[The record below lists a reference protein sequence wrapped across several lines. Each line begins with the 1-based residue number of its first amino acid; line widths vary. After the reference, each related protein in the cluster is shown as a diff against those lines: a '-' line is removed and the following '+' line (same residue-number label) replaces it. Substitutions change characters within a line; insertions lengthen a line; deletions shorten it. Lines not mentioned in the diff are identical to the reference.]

1 MSLVQEVGARG
12 GCTEALAYLLGRSRE
27 PKQALHK
34 SYIRENHLYL
44 CMFICVYVVIRC
56 QGIFIRGGGGK
67 RDNCPVKGGEDYGDI
82 TTVWY
87 RILC

>member
-27 PKQALHK
+27 LKQALHK

-44 CMFICVYVVIRC
+44 CMFICVYIVIRC
-56 QGIFIRGGGGK
+56 QGIFIKGGGANVTIAQSRGV
-67 RDNCPVKGGEDYGDI
+67 RTI
-82 TTVWY
+82 W
-87 RILC
+87 